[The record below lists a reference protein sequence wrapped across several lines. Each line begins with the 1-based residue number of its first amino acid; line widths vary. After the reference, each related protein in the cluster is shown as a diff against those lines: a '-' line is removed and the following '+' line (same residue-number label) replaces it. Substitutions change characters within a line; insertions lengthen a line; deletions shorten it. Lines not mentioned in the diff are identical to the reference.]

1 MVPRLQGEA
10 LPPVL
15 VINGDHPVDDLLD
28 GFRKWC
34 EPIDHLGIR

>member
-15 VINGDHPVDDLLD
+15 VINGDHPVDD
-28 GFRKWC
+28 RKRYTAPTWFSQ
-34 EPIDHLGIR
+34 G